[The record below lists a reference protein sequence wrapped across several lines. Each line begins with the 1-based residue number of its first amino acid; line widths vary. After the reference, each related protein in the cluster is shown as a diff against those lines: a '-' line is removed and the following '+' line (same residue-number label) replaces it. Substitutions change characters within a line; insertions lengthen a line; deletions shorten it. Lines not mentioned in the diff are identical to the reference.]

1 MLKTPLAWV
10 TGDKTTEKNLPSE
23 AREDI
28 IFCTFDEAIETIR
41 KEGPWGYF
49 IEMDHPRSELFL
61 KELGPID
68 PDSPRILIYNKL
80 TEKSLKEGINS
91 WKAFDF
97 LEKNFAVD
105 ELMKL
110 LSVLREKRSD
120 WLTGRE
126 LRKELSVQK
135 RKLEK
140 LTESLEKIVEE
151 RTGHIEKSHLEES
164 VKLQKERNLI
174 RFIKDMAFQRSFE
187 EFLQILRREF
197 RKLHKL
203 GDPYLFFRVDEKT
216 SIMSIE
222 NGSFVENDL
231 NIALEFPENVE
242 LNNKAFSQILA
253 NLFGRPF
260 IKTILIPF
268 SQANSILAL
277 EHNFNEEELLH
288 FQELISERWPVM
300 NMALDRSQSEKK
312 LNLYSYRWEKTF
324 DGIRDP
330 VAILNID
337 REVVRS
343 NKKFSDRFV
352 STKCYETFAQR
363 QTPCE
368 NCPLEKSKT
377 SGLPESSQVQI
388 KGRTFRVS
396 SFPVRTKLSEQPT
409 TFVHHYQ
416 DVTESR
422 HLYLR
427 MVQSEKMGALGSL
440 AGHLAHELN
449 NPFTGIR
456 SLVELLLKEKNLE
469 ENLRKDL
476 EEIGK
481 ATLRSQKIIRNLI
494 EFVKEERGEWTMISL
509 DEIVDRTLPMM
520 KTALRRHN
528 LHLDLQAE
536 GVQIFVEPQ
545 LLQQVVFNLLNNA
558 SQAMKEAGTVGLS
571 TRILADQKT
580 VELTLSDGGDG
591 IPQEIQ
597 SRIFEPFFTTKQ
609 EGFGTGLGL
618 SLSKSI
624 IEKFKGTLFF
634 ESKIGEGTK
643 FFVHLPI
650 APLVVENS

>member
-1 MLKTPLAWV
+1 MLKTHLAWV
-10 TGDKTTEKNLPSE
+10 TADKTVEKKLPRE
-23 AREDI
+23 AREEI
-28 IFCTFDEAIETIR
+28 IFCNFDEALETIR
-41 KEGPWGYF
+41 RENPWGYF
-49 IEMDHPRSELFL
+49 VEMDHPQSTKFL
-61 KELGPID
+61 RDLGALD
-68 PDSPRILIYNKL
+68 ADSPLILIYEKL
-80 TEKSLKEGINS
+80 TDKFLKEGINQ
-91 WKAFDF
+91 WRAFDF
-97 LEKNFAVD
+97 LEKQFSEEDVGH
-105 ELMKL
+105 L
-110 LSVLREKRSD
+110 LNELREKRSD
-120 WLTGRE
+120 WLTSRQ
-126 LRKELSVQK
+126 LRKELSTQK
-135 RKLEK
+135 KELEQ
-140 LTESLEKIVEE
+140 LTQSLEKIVEE
-151 RTGHIEKSHLEES
+151 RTGHIERSHLEES

-174 RFIKDMAFQRSFE
+174 RFINDMAFQGSFE

-203 GDPYLFFRVDEKT
+203 GDPYLFIRIDEKI

-222 NGSFVENDL
+222 NGSFVEHDL
-231 NIALEFPENVE
+231 KTNLNFPENIE
-242 LNNKAFSQILA
+242 LNNKEFSQTLA

-268 SQANSILAL
+268 SQGGGVLAL
-277 EHNFNEEELLH
+277 EHNLSEEELLH

-300 NMALDRSQSEKK
+300 NMALDRLQSEKK
-312 LNLYSYRWEKTF
+312 LNLFSYRWEKTF

-337 REVVRS
+337 HDVIRS

-352 STKCYETFAQR
+352 STKCYEVFAR
-363 QTPCE
+363 RNKPCE
-368 NCPLEKSKT
+368 NCPLEKSKV
-377 SGLPESSQVQI
+377 SGRPESAQVQI
-388 KGRTFRVS
+388 HGRTFRVS
-396 SFPVRTKLSEQPT
+396 SFPVLTKVSEHPT

-416 DVTESR
+416 DITESR

-456 SLVELLLKEKNLE
+456 SLVEVLLQDKNLE
-469 ENLRKDL
+469 TNLRKDL
-476 EEIGK
+476 EEIEK

-494 EFVKEERGEWTMISL
+494 EFVKEERGEWTLISL

-536 GVQIFVEPQ
+536 GVQVFAEPQ

-558 SQAMKEAGTVGLS
+558 SQAMKQAGTVSLS
-571 TRILADQKT
+571 TRVHSDKNI
-580 VELTLSDGGDG
+580 VELSLRDEGEG
-591 IPQEIQ
+591 IPEDIR

-624 IEKFKGTLFF
+624 IEKFKGQLFF
-634 ESKIGEGTK
+634 ESQVGKGTE
-643 FFVHLPI
+643 FFVQLPI
-650 APLVVENS
+650 AKVEAEA

>member
-1 MLKTPLAWV
+1 MLRTPLAWV
-10 TGDKTTEKNLPSE
+10 TGDKTTEEKIPRE
-23 AREDI
+23 AREEI
-28 IFCTFDEAIETIR
+28 IFCTFNEALETIR

-49 IEMDHPRSELFL
+49 IDMDHPQSDSFL

-68 PDSPRILIYNKL
+68 PDSPRILVYKKL
-80 TEKSLKEGINS
+80 TDKCLKEGINS

-97 LEKNFAVD
+97 LEKNFSEKD
-105 ELMKL
+105 LLRL
-110 LSVLREKRSD
+110 LSELREKRSD
-120 WLTGRE
+120 WMTSRE
-126 LRKELSVQK
+126 LRKELSSQK
-135 RKLEK
+135 RQLEK

-164 VKLQKERNLI
+164 VKLQRERNLI
-174 RFIKDMAFQRSFE
+174 RFINEMAFQGSFE

-203 GDPYLFFRVDEKT
+203 GDPYLFTRINEKI

-222 NGSFVENDL
+222 NGSFVEHGL
-231 NIALEFPENVE
+231 NKELKFPEQIE
-242 LNNKAFSQILA
+242 LNNKDFSQVLA

-268 SQANSILAL
+268 SQGGSVLAL
-277 EHNFNEEELLH
+277 EHNLSEDELLH

-300 NMALDRSQSEKK
+300 NMALDRLQSEKK
-312 LNLYSYRWEKTF
+312 LNLFSYRWEKTF

-337 REVVRS
+337 WDIVRS

-352 STKCYETFAQR
+352 STKCYEVFAQR
-363 QTPCE
+363 TKPCE
-368 NCPLEKSKT
+368 NCPLEKSKI
-377 SGLPESSQVQI
+377 SGQPESAQVQI
-388 KGRTFRVS
+388 QGKTFRVS
-396 SFPVRTKLSEQPT
+396 SFPVRTKVSEQPT

-416 DVTESR
+416 DITESR

-456 SLVELLLKEKNLE
+456 SLVEILLQEKNLE
-469 ENLRKDL
+469 ESLRKDL
-476 EEIGK
+476 EEIEK

-494 EFVKEERGEWTMISL
+494 EFVKEERGEWTLVSL

-536 GVQIFVEPQ
+536 GVQVFAEAQ

-558 SQAMKEAGTVGLS
+558 SQAMKGAGTVSLQ
-571 TRILADQKT
+571 TRVLPDKKT
-580 VELTLSDGGDG
+580 VELSLRDEGEG
-591 IPQEIQ
+591 IPEEIQ

-624 IEKFKGTLFF
+624 IEKFNGQLSF
-634 ESKIGEGTK
+634 ESKTGKGTE

-650 APLVVENS
+650 AELKVNA

>member
-10 TGDKTTEKNLPSE
+10 TKDKTTERKLPAE
-23 AREDI
+23 AREEI
-28 IFCTFDEAIETIR
+28 IFCTFDEALETIR

-49 IEMDHPRSELFL
+49 IEMDHPEAVSFL
-61 KELGPID
+61 RNLGPID
-68 PDSPRILIYNKL
+68 SDSPRILVYDKL
-80 TEKSLKEGINS
+80 TEKSLKDGINQ
-91 WKAFDF
+91 WRAFDF
-97 LEKNFAVD
+97 LEKQFAEKD
-105 ELMKL
+105 LLKL
-110 LSVLREKRSD
+110 LAELRAKHSD
-120 WLTGRE
+120 WLTSRQLRRE
-126 LRKELSVQK
+126 LSEQKKE
-135 RKLEK
+135 LEK
-140 LTESLEKIVEE
+140 LTQSLEKIVEE
-151 RTGHIEKSHLEES
+151 RTGHIEKSHVEES
-164 VKLQKERNLI
+164 VKLQKERSLI
-174 RFIKDMAFQRSFE
+174 RFINEMAFQGNFE

-203 GDPYLFFRVDEKT
+203 GDPYLFIRINEKI

-222 NGSFVENDL
+222 NGSFVEHDL
-231 NIALEFPENVE
+231 NTHLNFPEEIE
-242 LNNKAFSQILA
+242 LNNKEFSQTLA

-268 SQANSILAL
+268 SQGGSVLAL
-277 EHNFNEEELLH
+277 EHNLSEEELHH
-288 FQELISERWPVM
+288 FQELIIERWPVM
-300 NMALDRSQSEKK
+300 NMALDRLQSEKK
-312 LNLYSYRWEKTF
+312 LNLFSYRWEKTF

-337 REVVRS
+337 YEVIRS

-352 STKCYETFAQR
+352 ATHCYEVFAR
-363 QTPCE
+363 RDKPCE
-368 NCPLEKSKT
+368 NCPLEKSKAL
-377 SGLPESSQVQI
+377 GQPESAQVQI
-388 KGRTFRVS
+388 QGKTFRVS
-396 SFPVRTKLSEQPT
+396 SFPVRTKISEQPT

-416 DVTESR
+416 DITVSR

-456 SLVELLLKEKNLE
+456 SLVEILLLDKNLDS
-469 ENLRKDL
+469 NLRKDL
-476 EEIGK
+476 EEIEK

-494 EFVKEERGEWTMISL
+494 EFVKEERGEWTLVSL

-536 GVQIFVEPQ
+536 GAQVFAEPQ

-558 SQAMKEAGTVGLS
+558 SQAMKQNGTVTLS
-571 TRILADQKT
+571 TRMVPEKGL
-580 VELTLSDGGDG
+580 VELSLKDEGEG
-591 IPQEIQ
+591 IPLEIQ

-624 IEKFKGTLFF
+624 IEKFKGELSFRS
-634 ESKIGEGTK
+634 EMGQGTE
-643 FFVHLPI
+643 FFVHLPV
-650 APLVVENS
+650 AKAETKT

>member
-10 TGDKTTEKNLPSE
+10 TGDKTTEKNFPSE

-49 IEMDHPRSELFL
+49 IEMDHPRSEFFL

-222 NGSFVENDL
+222 NGTFVENDL
-231 NIALEFPENVE
+231 NMNLEFPENVE
-242 LNNKAFSQILA
+242 LNNKVFSQILA

-268 SQANSILAL
+268 TQANSVLAL
-277 EHNFNEEELLH
+277 EHNFNEEELFH

-396 SFPVRTKLSEQPT
+396 SFPVRTKLSEQAT

-494 EFVKEERGEWTMISL
+494 EFVQEERGEWTMISL

-571 TRILADQKT
+571 TRILADQKI